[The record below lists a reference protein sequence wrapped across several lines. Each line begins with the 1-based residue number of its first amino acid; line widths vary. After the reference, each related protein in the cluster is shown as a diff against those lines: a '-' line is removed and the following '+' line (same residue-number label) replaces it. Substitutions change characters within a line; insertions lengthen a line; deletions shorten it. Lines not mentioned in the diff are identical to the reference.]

1 MNLIKTTILALALA
15 AGGCSALD
23 YKSLSGK
30 ETLKNAQGHVIGYK
44 ERVCDC
50 QAGGEELDR
59 VVLFT
64 PRFSETGRVV
74 AYEERMKGGVI
85 LWDTRGKRIGSRY
98 VDLRSRGTNAHN
110 GGLTIV
116 FVPRETE
123 RLAQKQHI
131 AQVTIDD
138 IKQHLGLN

>member
-1 MNLIKTTILALALA
+1 MKLIKTTILALALA
-15 AGGCSALD
+15 AGGCSVLD

-30 ETLKNAQGHVIGYK
+30 ETLKNAQGHTIGYK

-50 QAGGEELDR
+50 QAGEEIDR

-98 VDLRSRGTNAHN
+98 VDLRSRGTNAGN
-110 GGLTIV
+110 TGLTIV
-116 FVPRETE
+116 FVPRESE
-123 RLAQKQHI
+123 RLAQQQHI

-138 IKQHLGLN
+138 IKQHLGL